1 MEDKQIIIPQQLLV
15 KKAELKLQ
23 LIGINQKIKELEVIE
38 SKINN
43 RDYLLTSNIK
53 KTTNVKDLL
62 DNLVTINTKEIVSNT
77 RNPDGNFDFKVIE
90 SIEPSGYKP
99 GDDIK
104 FYTLDGEF
112 YYLKPT
118 GYNFKLK
125 KKFFKEYDINVEEE
139 YSEYISVCNYFYALK
154 SKLLNEYKYNGVVYF
169 TVNDSKEVTRLIIGE
184 YKNGNK

>member
-1 MEDKQIIIPQQLLV
+1 MEDKQIIIPHKLLV
-15 KKAELKLQ
+15 KEAELKLQ
-23 LIGINQKIKELEVIE
+23 LIAINQKIKELELVG
-38 SKINN
+38 SRINN
-43 RDYLLTSNIK
+43 EEYLLTSNIK
-53 KTTNVKDLL
+53 KTTNVKDFL
-62 DNLVTINTKEIVSNT
+62 DNLLTINTKEVISDT
-77 RNPDGNFDFKVIE
+77 RNPDSSFDFKVIE

-125 KKFFKEYDINVEEE
+125 KKFFKEYDLNVEEE

-169 TVNDSKEVTRLIIGE
+169 TVNGSKEVTRLVITGA
-184 YKNGNK
+184 KNGNK

>member
-23 LIGINQKIKELEVIE
+23 LIGIDQKIKELETIE

-43 RDYLLTSNIK
+43 EEYLLTSNIK
-53 KTTNVKDLL
+53 KTTNVKDFL
-62 DNLVTINTKEIVSNT
+62 DNVVTINTKEVISDT
-77 RNPDGNFDFKVIE
+77 RNPDGSFDFKVIE

-118 GYNFKLK
+118 GYSFKLK
-125 KKFFKEYDINVEEE
+125 KKFFKEYDLNVEEE
-139 YSEYISVCNYFYALK
+139 YNEYISVCNYFWSLK
-154 SKLLNEYKYNGVVYF
+154 CKLLNEYKYNGVVYF
-169 TVNDSKEVTRLIIGE
+169 TVNGSKEVTRLVITGA
-184 YKNGNK
+184 KNGNK